1 MPDVRPKLIRLAI
14 ALAFGSIA
22 CTALA
27 DGITRDEAAFQGR
40 QARITANADGSYH
53 LAYDGGTRDIAA
65 QAWKT
70 TTASPLFDGLFAMAQ
85 ADLAADSVKAINDA
99 GFDHGQPIACDCFI
113 TGEKW
118 PFVWTR
124 DLSFSVDLGLWRFD
138 PQRARNS
145 FAFKVSGVRQPGA
158 GEGTYV
164 MQDTGSG
171 GSWPISTDR
180 VVWFVGAQHL
190 LDDKAFAARYDKA
203 LADTLAQDRLYAFDS
218 RLGIYRGE
226 TSFLDWREQTY
237 PAWTEEDVTFIAES
251 FALSTNVLHYQAL
264 RIAAKRLHDGTDYA
278 GQAEALKAAINRRF
292 WREDRGMYMS
302 YIGGDVEPAP
312 FDTYDLLGLA
322 LAIDSGVADPAR
334 ARKIL
339 ASYPVWPAGTPVTWP
354 ERRDQPIYHNRSIW
368 PFVSAYALRAARRA
382 DAPAH
387 IEHEIRSL
395 MLGAALAGSNM
406 ENFELASLKTH
417 VDEGRLSGP
426 VVDSPRQLWSVGAY
440 VGMVVEGVFGLE
452 GDDTIA
458 PKLPVSVARDLFGA
472 SDTIAL
478 DTGTRRIVLHK
489 PAAMEGNLLV
499 AGTRKTSGKTT
510 DIWLKATTLAEVP
523 LRKDAPLY
531 APAGPDAPK
540 ITDNGNSDSV
550 ALPAG
555 GVLYV
560 NGQRSN
566 AATLPHRDT
575 AQCVSVTVEQGGLE
589 SLHSPTRCLGTV
601 QSLPGE
607 GPWTFTPSRGG
618 PVQLRVSYENDNG
631 PVNTGVTAAVRRAQM
646 RCDGAALQTQVIVMP
661 HGIRRQASTPARF
674 EVRARGSCTVSLAPG
689 FNMSYL
695 AQFAHYTQ
703 AKGGAS
709 GPLDTARVFGASLM
723 PLP

>member
-1 MPDVRPKLIRLAI
+1 MPTVRPTMIRLVM
-14 ALAFGSIA
+14 ALALGGAS

-27 DGITRDEAAFQGR
+27 DGVTGDGATFQGR
-40 QARITANADGSYH
+40 QARITANADGSFR
-53 LAYDGGTRDIAA
+53 LANDGGTRDIAA
-65 QAWKT
+65 QPWKT

-85 ADLAADSVKAINDA
+85 ADLAADSVKAISDP
-99 GFDHGQPIACDCFI
+99 GFDHGQPIACDCFV

-138 PQRARNS
+138 PERARNS

-158 GEGTYV
+158 GDGTYV

-190 LDDKAFAARYDKA
+190 LSDKAFAARYDKA
-203 LADTLAQDRLYAFDS
+203 LADTLAQDRIYAFDS
-218 RLGIYRGE
+218 RLGLYRGE

-237 PAWTEEDVTFIAES
+237 PAWTKEDVTFIAQS

-264 RIAAKRLHDGTDYA
+264 RIAAGRLHDGNDYA
-278 GQAEALKAAINRRF
+278 GQAAALKAAINRRF
-292 WREDRGMYMS
+292 WRDERGMYMS
-302 YIGGDVEPAP
+302 YIGGDVAPAP
-312 FDTYDLLGLA
+312 FDTYDMLGLA
-322 LAIDSGVADPAR
+322 LAIDSGVADLAR
-334 ARKIL
+334 AKKIL
-339 ASYPVWPAGTPVTWP
+339 ANYPVWPAGTPVIWP

-395 MLGAALAGSNM
+395 MQGAALSGSNM
-406 ENFELASLKTH
+406 ENFELVSQKVH
-417 VDEGRLSGP
+417 VDEGPLSGP

-440 VGMVVEGVFGLE
+440 MGLVMEGVFGLE
-452 GDDTIA
+452 PDDSIE
-458 PKLPVSVARDLFGA
+458 PKLPVGLARDLFGDKE
-472 SDTIAL
+472 SITL

-489 PAAMEGNLLV
+489 PAGMEGNLLV
-499 AGTRKTSGKTT
+499 AGLRKTSGSTT
-510 DIWLKATTLAEVP
+510 DIWLKATTVADVP

-531 APAGPDAPK
+531 APGAPDAPG
-540 ITDNGNSDSV
+540 ITDKGDSDGVS
-550 ALPAG
+550 LPPG

-560 NGQRSN
+560 NGVRTQ
-566 AATLPHRDT
+566 ATTLPHRDT
-575 AQCVSVTVEQGGLE
+575 AQCVSVTVQEHGLE

-601 QSLPGE
+601 QSLPGG
-607 GPWTFTPSRGG
+607 GPWTFTPSRKG

-631 PVNTGVTAAVRRAQM
+631 PVNTGVTAAVRRAQLQ
-646 RCDGAALQTQVIVMP
+646 CEGAAVQTQVIVMA
-661 HGIRRQASTPARF
+661 HGIRRQVSTPARF
-674 EVRARGSCTVSLAPG
+674 DLPAHGSCTISLEPG

>member
-1 MPDVRPKLIRLAI
+1 MPTVRPTMIRLVMALALGVASCAAI
-14 ALAFGSIA
+14 A
-22 CTALA
+22 
-27 DGITRDEAAFQGR
+27 DGVSRDGAAFQGR
-40 QARITANADGSYH
+40 QARISANADGSFR

-65 QAWKT
+65 QPWKT

-85 ADLAADSVKAINDA
+85 ADLAADSVKAISDP
-99 GFDHGQPIACDCFI
+99 GFDHGQPIACDCFV

-138 PQRARNS
+138 PDRARNS

-158 GEGTYV
+158 GDGTYV

-190 LDDKAFAARYDKA
+190 LSDKAFAARYDKA
-203 LADTLAQDRLYAFDS
+203 LADTLAQDRIYAFDS
-218 RLGIYRGE
+218 HLGLYRGE

-237 PAWTEEDVTFIAES
+237 PAWTKEDVTFIAQS

-264 RIAAKRLHDGTDYA
+264 RIAANRLHDGNDYA
-278 GQAEALKAAINRRF
+278 GQAAALKAAINRRF
-292 WREDRGMYMS
+292 WRDDRGMYMS
-302 YIGGDVEPAP
+302 YIGGDVTPAP
-312 FDTYDLLGLA
+312 FDTYDMLGLA
-322 LAIDSGVADPAR
+322 LAIDSGVADLAR
-334 ARKIL
+334 AKKIL
-339 ASYPVWPAGTPVTWP
+339 ANYPVWPAGTPVTWP

-395 MLGAALAGSNM
+395 MQGAALAGSNM
-406 ENFELASLKTH
+406 ENFELVSHKIH
-417 VDEGRLSGP
+417 VDEGPLSGP

-440 VGMVVEGVFGLE
+440 VGMVVDGVFGLE
-452 GDDTIA
+452 ADNTIV
-458 PKLPVSVARDLFGA
+458 PKLPVGLARELFG
-472 SDTIAL
+472 DNDFITL

-489 PAAMEGNLLV
+489 PAGMEGNLLV
-499 AGTRKTSGKTT
+499 AGSRKTSGSTT
-510 DIWLKATTLAEVP
+510 DIWLKATTVADVP

-531 APAGPDAPK
+531 APTAPDAPG
-540 ITDNGNSDSV
+540 ITDKGGSDSV
-550 ALPAG
+550 SLPPG

-560 NGQRSN
+560 NGLRTQ
-566 AATLPHRDT
+566 ATALPHRDT
-575 AQCVSVTVEQGGLE
+575 AQCVSVTVEEHGLE

-607 GPWTFTPSRGG
+607 GPWTFTPSHKGQ
-618 PVQLRVSYENDNG
+618 VQLRVSYENDNG
-631 PVNTGVTAAVRRAQM
+631 PVNTGVTAAVRRAQLQ
-646 RCDGAALQTQVIVMP
+646 CEGAALQTQVIVMA
-661 HGIRRQASTPARF
+661 HGIRRQVSTPARF
-674 EVRARGSCTVSLAPG
+674 DVPAHGSCTISLKPG

-709 GPLDTARVFGASLM
+709 GPLDTARVFGASVM

>member
-1 MPDVRPKLIRLAI
+1 MPTARVTMIRLTM
-14 ALAFGSIA
+14 ALVLGTAA
-22 CTALA
+22 CAALA
-27 DGITRDEAAFQGR
+27 DGVTREGTTFQGR
-40 QARITANADGSYH
+40 QARISANADGSFR

-85 ADLAADSVKAINDA
+85 ADLAADSVKAISDS
-99 GFDHGQPIACDCFI
+99 GFDHGQPIACDCFV

-145 FAFKVSGVRQPGA
+145 FAFKISGVRQPGA
-158 GEGTYV
+158 GDGTYV

-180 VVWFVGAQHL
+180 VVWFTGAQHL
-190 LDDKAFAARYDKA
+190 LSDKAFAARYDKA
-203 LADTLAQDRLYAFDS
+203 LADTLAQDRSFAFDS
-218 RLGIYRGE
+218 RLGLYRGE

-237 PAWTEEDVTFIAES
+237 PAWTKEDVTFIAES

-264 RIAAKRLHDGTDYA
+264 RIAASRLHDGTDYA
-278 GQAEALKAAINRRF
+278 GQAAALKAAINHRF
-292 WREDRGMYMS
+292 WRDDRGMYMS

-312 FDTYDLLGLA
+312 FDTYDMLGLA
-322 LAIDSGVADPAR
+322 LAIDSGVADTAH
-334 ARKIL
+334 AKKIL
-339 ASYPVWPAGTPVTWP
+339 ANYPVWPAGTPVIWP
-354 ERRDQPIYHNRSIW
+354 ERRDQPIYHNRAIW

-395 MLGAALAGSNM
+395 MQGAALSGSNM
-406 ENFELASLKTH
+406 ENFELASQKIH
-417 VDEGRLSGP
+417 VDEGPLSGP

-440 VGMVVEGVFGLE
+440 LGMVTEGVFGLE
-452 GDDTIA
+452 PDDTIV
-458 PKLPVSVARDLFGA
+458 PKLPVGLARDLFGDN
-472 SDTIAL
+472 DTIAL
-478 DTGTRRIVLHK
+478 DTGARRIVLHK
-489 PAAMEGNLLV
+489 PAGMEGNLLV
-499 AGTRKTSGKTT
+499 ADKRKTSGRTT
-510 DIWLKATTLAEVP
+510 DIWLKATAVPEVP

-531 APAGPDAPK
+531 APAAPNAPV
-540 ITDNGNSDSV
+540 IASHGGSDSV
-550 ALPAG
+550 KLPAD

-560 NGQRSN
+560 NGQRTT
-566 AATLPHRDT
+566 ATTLPHRAT
-575 AQCVSVTVEQGGLE
+575 VQCVSVTVEQHGLE
-589 SLHSPTRCLGTV
+589 SLHSPTRCVGEV
-601 QSLPGE
+601 QSLQGE
-607 GPWTFTPSRGG
+607 GPWTFTPSHEG
-618 PVQLRVSYENDNG
+618 PVQLRLSYENDNG

-646 RCDGAALQTQVIVMP
+646 QCEGAPVQVQVIVMP
-661 HGIRRQASTPARF
+661 HGIRRQVSTPARF
-674 EVRARGSCTVSLAPG
+674 NVPAHGSCTISLKPG

-695 AQFAHYTQ
+695 TQFAHYTQ

-709 GPLDTARVFGASLM
+709 GPLDTARVFGASVM